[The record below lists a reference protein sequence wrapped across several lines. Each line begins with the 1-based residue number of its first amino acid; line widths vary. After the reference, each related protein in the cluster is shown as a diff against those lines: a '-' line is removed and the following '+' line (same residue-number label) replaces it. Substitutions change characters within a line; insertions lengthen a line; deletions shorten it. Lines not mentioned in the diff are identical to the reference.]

1 MVLDR
6 TAFFPEGGGQYADT
20 GWLEDIRVTDVR
32 ERDGIIYHVMEAPL
46 EEGLKVTGKIDWDM
60 RFLKMQQHTGEH
72 IVSGLVHA
80 GFGYNNVGF
89 HLGSEEDVYKR
100 QK

>member
-1 MVLDR
+1 MCQSIPVSYTHLVLDR

-60 RFLKMQQHTGEH
+60 RFLKMQQHTCLLYTSRC
-72 IVSGLVHA
+72 V
-80 GFGYNNVGF
+80 
-89 HLGSEEDVYKR
+89 
-100 QK
+100 